1 MPRSSRAGASGR
13 TWRARMSRLC
23 RCAGTS
29 RTAVPAEESL
39 PQARSPGSEAEVAAP
54 PTPTPTPAVPA
65 DDSDDDPALAELTR
79 LPLSQL
85 IDRGQSAGA
94 PKRELAAAIDSPSP
108 RLAVARLVATVELR
122 AKEPAGPAI
131 GRASASAR
139 RAPPKAPPPEEIA
152 APLVAAAPDPEPTP
166 GPLPEP
172 RFEPEPEPQPG
183 AATLSLVVAPVARQR
198 SGSGGF
204 AQVGG
209 VYQCSVC
216 EFSGSLD
223 GVVAHEQICPA
234 VNSPEQQY
242 SPGHIWECSYNCG
255 FKGDRAAV
263 EAHELIC
270 PPARSPEMTT
280 PNATDAPA
288 CEKHWAQ
295 MNRAEQ
301 EAAGVLG
308 WSESSWEDGDGA
320 PMSQLWS
327 AFSAEQLDAATLMGF
342 DETDFSH
349 EQHDAGQQQL
359 LESPAAKPE
368 APQVDRSEK
377 SHVSFTLEPKPEP
390 VTEPELEPE
399 REPEPSLSPQF
410 SEPRSGP
417 DTLDPP
423 ADTIEDTTATPLVG
437 KDKSW
442 DDMKSAEQSAVVNLG
457 WDQALWDLSE
467 EATEAEAALQA
478 KPFLTPWERLG
489 AETAV
494 FCAVF
499 PLKTRPFAKTG
510 SGQNIADREKL
521 NRRRFFSRPFT
532 PTVGSGPRV

>member
-1 MPRSSRAGASGR
+1 
-13 TWRARMSRLC
+13 
-23 RCAGTS
+23 
-29 RTAVPAEESL
+29 
-39 PQARSPGSEAEVAAP
+39 
-54 PTPTPTPAVPA
+54 
-65 DDSDDDPALAELTR
+65 
-79 LPLSQL
+79 
-85 IDRGQSAGA
+85 
-94 PKRELAAAIDSPSP
+94 
-108 RLAVARLVATVELR
+108 VARLVATVELR
-122 AKEPAGPAI
+122 ANESLCYAAGPAP
-131 GRASASAR
+131 GRASAR

-152 APLVAAAPDPEPTP
+152 APPVAAAPDPEPTP

-172 RFEPEPEPQPG
+172 RCEPEPEPQPG
-183 AATLSLVVAPVARQR
+183 AANLSLVVAPVARQR

-209 VYQCSVC
+209 GYQCSVC

-234 VNSPEQQY
+234 VNSPE
-242 SPGHIWECSYNCG
+242 HIWECSYNCG

-263 EAHELIC
+263 EAHERIC
-270 PPARSPEMTT
+270 PPADDAAARSPEMTT

-457 WDQALWDLSE
+457 WDQASWDLGE
-467 EATEAEAALQA
+467 EAT
-478 KPFLTPWERLG
+478 PFLTPWERLG

-499 PLKTRPFAKTG
+499 PLKPRPFAKTG